1 MASNNK
7 VRDSG
12 PSADEFLK
20 PSEELGSALQPSS
33 PSASP
38 SSWGSASSTEEQDLG
53 KCSHCGRTFL
63 SLRLQRHSTVC
74 GRMQGAKRK
83 VFDSSRARA
92 KGTELEQYLNWKEPA
107 TAKTEPPRK
116 STWRQKH
123 ESFIRTLRH
132 ARQVQQVIARGGNPS
147 DLPPILP
154 AENPDYV
161 QCPHCSRHFA
171 PKVAERHIPKC
182 KTIKNRP
189 PPPRRHNS

>member
-1 MASNNK
+1 MFSSHTSLLSESPCLQ
-7 VRDSG
+7 VG
-12 PSADEFLK
+12 PLLE
-20 PSEELGSALQPSS
+20 GSWAVLR
-33 PSASP
+33 
-38 SSWGSASSTEEQDLG
+38 LF
-53 KCSHCGRTFL
+53 CSHL
-63 SLRLQRHSTVC
+63 SLFFGLEALSTCSPGSPRKGKDPRLNAPFTLQ
-74 GRMQGAKRK
+74 A
-83 VFDSSRARA
+83 
-92 KGTELEQYLNWKEPA
+92 EP
-107 TAKTEPPRK
+107 PPRK

-147 DLPPILP
+147 DLPSILP

-189 PPPRRHNS
+189 PPPRRHDS